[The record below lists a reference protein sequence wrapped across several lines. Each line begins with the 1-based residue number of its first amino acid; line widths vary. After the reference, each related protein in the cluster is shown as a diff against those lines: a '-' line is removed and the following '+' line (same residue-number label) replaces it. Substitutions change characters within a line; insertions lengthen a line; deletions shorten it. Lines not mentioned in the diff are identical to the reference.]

1 MILIPV
7 KNLAFAKQRLAPV
20 LDQTRRTELAHA
32 MLEDIFDAIAC
43 APSKP
48 PAAVVTGDAF
58 ATALA
63 RRHGFQ
69 VIADN
74 ENAGETEAIAMATSV
89 CQQRGAGFTLVLPG
103 DIPLITP
110 AEIEAIL
117 SAAPTEGTVLVPA
130 ADGRGTNA
138 VLRSP
143 PALFPLRFGNDSFEP
158 HRAAAEATGKPC
170 VILKLPG
177 IALDVDNGADAS
189 LLLDREVTSRAQ
201 KLLRQWD
208 IAKSWKASTRA
219 ESSGR

>member
-32 MLEDIFDAIAC
+32 MLEDIFDAIAST
-43 APSKP
+43 PSKP
-48 PAAVVTGDAF
+48 PAAVVTGDSF

-63 RRHGFQ
+63 RRHGFE

-74 ENAGETEAIAMATSV
+74 ENAGETEAIAMATTV
-89 CQQRGAGFTLVLPG
+89 CRQRGARFTLVLPG

-110 AEIEAIL
+110 GEIEAVL
-117 SAAPTEGTVLVPA
+117 SAAPPEGTVLVPA

-143 PALFPLRFGNDSFEP
+143 AALFPLRFGNDSFVP

-177 IALDVDNGADAS
+177 IALDVDNGADAAM
-189 LLLDREVTSRAQ
+189 LLGHEVTSRAQ
-201 KLLRQWD
+201 RLLREWD
-208 IAKSWKASTRA
+208 TAKSWKASARA
-219 ESSGR
+219 KSPGA